1 MKKAVAYLTAII
13 TGAFALQ
20 IPIDSFAEEI
30 NQDSKEKSAEIN
42 VNYNM
47 GSSYEITI
55 PASVTFTDSETTVE
69 RALQARNVRIDADK
83 ALNVMVSSE
92 NGFKMVNHDASMD
105 YHIIINYASTPE
117 GNQFNILKV
126 KAGESSGWAILQF
139 VTELSKGEAL
149 YAGNYTDTLTFQVSV
164 DG

>member
-1 MKKAVAYLTAII
+1 M
-13 TGAFALQ
+13 
-20 IPIDSFAEEI
+20 
-30 NQDSKEKSAEIN
+30 
-42 VNYNM
+42 NYNM

-117 GNQFNILKV
+117 GNHFNILKV